1 MIINNNQT
9 PTKQQAETNKET
21 SKRDASTARNLGIT

>member
-9 PTKQQAETNKET
+9 TLSETH
-21 SKRDASTARNLGIT
+21 